1 MCGKATPFRQAQFP
15 TGYAWAGGGHSPKI
29 KLEIYGRPQAF
40 RTSGGGAE
48 NLPVCDDDFGVN
60 HFSRFII
67 GTNSD
72 QLTTRTSHAN
82 RGTIF
87 PIQNGIFIHRHI
99 NPVNSP
105 CYFLRG

>member
-15 TGYAWAGGGHSPKI
+15 TGYAWAGRGHSPKI